1 MDLEEIRAYARQLRR
16 HGVDALELR
25 EDDRLLHIRVERQP
39 AAAPPDQP
47 AAAGAPDAGLVTIRS
62 AGLGLFQPAGPET
75 GQAAVAPGAAVRR
88 GQLLAR
94 LELEPG
100 ATEVAAPADGVIVA
114 VLADAGQRV
123 DYGMPLFHL
132 QPTGES

>member
-25 EDDRLLHIRVERQP
+25 EDDRLLHIRVERQL
-39 AAAPPDQP
+39 AASPPDQP
-47 AAAGAPDAGLVTIRS
+47 AAAGAPEAGLVTIRS
-62 AGLGLFQPAGPET
+62 AGLGLFRPANPEA
-75 GQAAVAPGAAVRR
+75 GSGAAVTQ

-94 LELEPG
+94 LELDQFT
-100 ATEVAAPADGVIVA
+100 TEIAAPADGVIVA